1 MIEKASLS
9 KTFFFFQT
17 WIHSI
22 GQGFHRAIVMFKIFG
37 KEKNSMLY
45 RDRPQLFRQIF
56 VFLRQFA
63 RFLLFFSFRIER
75 RGLIE
80 LDEPVSSP
88 LFFSFHSFFPSSF
101 FSPTENNNKFERY
114 IQPWMNFTRNDDGI
128 VTFIVFIVKRKIFY
142 NTQLMRL
149 VSYFSFFLFFST
161 SLSTRYTLTS
171 IITIGLKPLP

>member
-1 MIEKASLS
+1 MARVSIEQLSCLKFLEKRKIRCCTAIDRNFFDKYLSFFDSSPASFSFSLFESARSNRARRTSCLS
-9 KTFFFFQT
+9 AF
-17 WIHSI
+17 
-22 GQGFHRAIVMFKIFG
+22 
-37 KEKNSMLY
+37 
-45 RDRPQLFRQIF
+45 
-56 VFLRQFA
+56 
-63 RFLLFFSFRIER
+63 LFFPF
-75 RGLIE
+75 L
-80 LDEPVSSP
+80 
-88 LFFSFHSFFPSSF
+88 FSFSF

-149 VSYFSFFLFFST
+149 VSYFSFFLFST